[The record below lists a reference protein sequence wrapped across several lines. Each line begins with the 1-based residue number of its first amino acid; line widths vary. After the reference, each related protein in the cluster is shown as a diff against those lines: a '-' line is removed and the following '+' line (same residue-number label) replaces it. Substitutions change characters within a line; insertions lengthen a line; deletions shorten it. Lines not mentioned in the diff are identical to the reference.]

1 MFHKEAI
8 NAAMQWRYRPASI
21 GGNNVSSQ
29 VKVTFNFNL
38 KNSSVEEQC
47 LTEQQ
52 KHKFEVTRQM
62 AKEEMESL
70 DKEISA
76 ELAKVKDKLLELQQ
90 AKKAVKQIYDGAC
103 ARMGIKSVM
112 EVTDL
117 SLSDLVKQA

>member
-1 MFHKEAI
+1 M
-8 NAAMQWRYRPASI
+8 
-21 GGNNVSSQ
+21 
-29 VKVTFNFNL
+29 
-38 KNSSVEEQC
+38 

-52 KHKFEVTRQM
+52 KEKYETTRQM
-62 AKEEMESL
+62 AKDELQEL
-70 DKEISA
+70 DRQISA

-117 SLSDLVKQA
+117 NLTDLVKPN

>member
-1 MFHKEAI
+1 M
-8 NAAMQWRYRPASI
+8 
-21 GGNNVSSQ
+21 
-29 VKVTFNFNL
+29 
-38 KNSSVEEQC
+38 

-62 AKEEMESL
+62 AKEELEQL
-70 DKEISA
+70 DKEISN

-103 ARMGIKSVM
+103 ARMGVKSVL

-117 SLSDLVKQA
+117 NLTDLVKSA

>member
-1 MFHKEAI
+1 ML
-8 NAAMQWRYRPASI
+8 M
-21 GGNNVSSQ
+21 
-29 VKVTFNFNL
+29 
-38 KNSSVEEQC
+38 
-47 LTEQQ
+47 TEQQ

-62 AKEEMESL
+62 AKEEMEEL

-76 ELAKVKDKLLELQQ
+76 ELAKVKDRLLELQQ